1 MSISNS
7 SIKSGILALALS
19 IAASNVYSMNITISR
34 PIPKRATTA
43 VAPIFVIDHSVRSSS
58 ELQSYPDVIIPER
71 SPPVDPIR
79 RECGGIINFLNSNQQ
94 KLFDVAKYNTFNCG
108 FYMTLTASKRALS
121 IVDDT
126 NIVMYLN
133 NYLVEAL
140 VPNRCLEG
148 ENIRL
153 SYDGICTSVNLKL
166 NDLQMIE
173 RISDVNSNECTSNV
187 VWLFSYLLNQR
198 KQTNDNV
205 FITIK
210 QGRSSLF
217 ADIFVTDMSS
227 ENCYEIAKEKYES
240 ILPDMHNINP
250 LYFTISEKNCM
261 FTLNWTFLS
270 MFTDKEVKIVYDLI
284 YSDIEKIVSC
294 INNIHDNFKIN
305 FCSLD
310 TFVELNSRC
319 NKGSLKYSICNA
331 IYELYNNCCCEF
343 NEISLERNGNSYV
356 ISLK

>member
-7 SIKSGILALALS
+7 GIKSGILALALS
-19 IAASNVYSMNITISR
+19 IAASNVYSMNITIAR
-34 PIPKRATTA
+34 PIPKRAATA

-58 ELQSYPDVIIPER
+58 ELPSYSDVITPER
-71 SPPVDPIR
+71 SPPVDPIK

-108 FYMTLTASKRALS
+108 FSMNLTISQHARS

-126 NIVMYLN
+126 NIVMFLN
-133 NYLVEAL
+133 NYLIETL
-140 VPNRCLEG
+140 IQNRRLGG

-153 SYDGICTSVNLKL
+153 NYDGICTSAKL
-166 NDLQMIE
+166 NQTIE
-173 RISDVNSNECTSNV
+173 RISTVNSGECTSNV
-187 VWLFSYLLNQR
+187 VRLFSSLLNQK
-198 KQTNDNV
+198 KQTNGNV

-217 ADIFVTDMSS
+217 ADIFVTDISS
-227 ENCYEIAKEKYES
+227 ENCYEIAKEKYEN

-250 LYFTISEKNCM
+250 LYFTISGKNCM
-261 FTLNWTFLS
+261 FTLNGIFLS
-270 MFTDKEVKIVYDLI
+270 MFSDEEAEIVHGLVYA
-284 YSDIEKIVSC
+284 DIEKVISC
-294 INNIHDNFKIN
+294 VNRYLVYGNFKIN
-305 FCSLD
+305 LSSLV
-310 TFVELNSRC
+310 TFVELNSGC
-319 NKGSLKYSICNA
+319 NKAPLKYSICNA
-331 IYELYNNCCCEF
+331 IHELYNHCCTAF